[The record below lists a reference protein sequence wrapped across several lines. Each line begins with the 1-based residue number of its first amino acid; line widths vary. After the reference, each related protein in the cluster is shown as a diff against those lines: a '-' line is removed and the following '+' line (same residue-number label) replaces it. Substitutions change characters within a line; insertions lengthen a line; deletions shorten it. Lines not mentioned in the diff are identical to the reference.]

1 MAVIVQKYGG
11 TSVANAERIVN
22 VARRIV
28 ATAEQGDQVCAVV
41 SARGDTTD
49 ELLAM
54 AYEISER
61 PPEREMDMLLSAGER
76 ISCALLAM
84 AIHPMGR
91 EAVSFTGSQAGIIT
105 DNEHTRAKILDI
117 RAFRVQEALE
127 SDRIVLVAGFQGVS
141 TEKDVTTL
149 GRGGSDTTA
158 VALAHALGA
167 GVCEIYTDVE
177 GVYTANPAI
186 VEKARKLD
194 TVSYEEMLEMAASGA
209 QVLALRSVEYARR
222 HKVKIH
228 VRSSFTDAAGTW
240 VREEDATM
248 EQPLISGVT
257 YSVDQAK
264 VTLRGVPDHPGVAA
278 RVFNAL
284 AEAQINIDMIIQNVG
299 EQGHSDIS
307 VTMPL
312 DDMRPAAEALDRIVK
327 ELGARE
333 YVFDNGIALVSL
345 VGAGM
350 RSHPG
355 VAARMFKTL
364 ADRGINLDMISTS
377 PIKIACI
384 IAKDRVEEAVR
395 ALHDAFELEN
405 GAVTLETAD
414 RGVGRGVNP
423 SL

>member
-1 MAVIVQKYGG
+1 MAIVVQKYGG
-11 TSVANAERIVN
+11 TSVATAERIVN

-28 ATAEQGDQVCAVV
+28 ATAQDGNKVCAVV

-54 AYEISER
+54 AYEISPH

-84 AIHPMGR
+84 AIHTLGR

-117 RAFRVQEALE
+117 RAVRVREALA
-127 SDRIVLVAGFQGVS
+127 DDKIVLVAGFQGVS
-141 TEKDVTTL
+141 TDKDVTTL

-167 GVCEIYTDVE
+167 ETCEIYTDVE
-177 GVYTANPAI
+177 GVFTANPN
-186 VEKARKLD
+186 VVKNARKLD

-222 HKVKIH
+222 YNVKIH
-228 VRSSFTDAAGTW
+228 VRSSFSDAPGTW

-299 EQGHSDIS
+299 EEGHSDIS
-307 VTMPL
+307 ITMPL
-312 DDMRPAAEALDRIVK
+312 EDMRPAAEALDHIIK
-327 ELGARE
+327 ELGARD
-333 YVFDNGIALVSL
+333 YAFDNGIALVSL

-364 ADRGINLDMISTS
+364 ADRGINLEMISTS

-384 IAKDRVEEAVR
+384 IAKDRVEEAVQ
-395 ALHDAFELEN
+395 ALHDAFNLEN
-405 GAVTLETAD
+405 GAVTRETAD
-414 RGVGRGVNP
+414 RGVGRRG
-423 SL
+423 

>member
-1 MAVIVQKYGG
+1 MAIVVQKYGG
-11 TSVANAERIVN
+11 TSVATAERIVN

-28 ATAEQGDQVCAVV
+28 ATAQDGNKVCAVV

-54 AYEISER
+54 AYEISPH

-84 AIHPMGR
+84 AIHTLGR

-117 RAFRVQEALE
+117 RAVRVREALA
-127 SDRIVLVAGFQGVS
+127 DDKIVLVAGFQGVS
-141 TEKDVTTL
+141 TDKDVTTL

-167 GVCEIYTDVE
+167 ETCEIYTDVE
-177 GVYTANPAI
+177 GVFTANPN
-186 VEKARKLD
+186 VVKNARKLD

-222 HKVKIH
+222 YNVKIH
-228 VRSSFTDAAGTW
+228 VRSSFSDAPGTW

-299 EQGHSDIS
+299 EEGHSDIS
-307 VTMPL
+307 ITMPL
-312 DDMRPAAEALDRIVK
+312 EDMRPAAEALDHIIK
-327 ELGARE
+327 ELGARD
-333 YVFDNGIALVSL
+333 YAFDNGIALVSL

-364 ADRGINLDMISTS
+364 ADRGINLEMISTS

-384 IAKDRVEEAVR
+384 IAKDRVEEAVQ
-395 ALHDAFELEN
+395 ALHDAFNLEN
-405 GAVTLETAD
+405 GAVTRETAD
-414 RGVGRGVNP
+414 RGVGHRG
-423 SL
+423 

>member
-1 MAVIVQKYGG
+1 MAIVVQKYGG
-11 TSVANAERIVN
+11 TSVATAERIVN
-22 VARRIV
+22 VAQRIV
-28 ATAEQGDQVCAVV
+28 ATAQDGNKVCAVV

-54 AYEISER
+54 AYEISPH

-84 AIHPMGR
+84 AIHTLGR

-117 RAFRVQEALE
+117 RAVRVREALA
-127 SDRIVLVAGFQGVS
+127 DDKIVLVAGFQGVS
-141 TEKDVTTL
+141 TDKDVTTL

-167 GVCEIYTDVE
+167 ETCEIYTDVE
-177 GVYTANPAI
+177 GVFTANPN
-186 VEKARKLD
+186 VVKNARKLD

-222 HKVKIH
+222 YNVKIH
-228 VRSSFTDAAGTW
+228 VRSSFSDAPGTW

-299 EQGHSDIS
+299 EEGHSDIS
-307 VTMPL
+307 ITMPL
-312 DDMRPAAEALDRIVK
+312 EDMRPAAEALDHIIK
-327 ELGARE
+327 ELGARD
-333 YVFDNGIALVSL
+333 YAFDNGIALVSL

-364 ADRGINLDMISTS
+364 ADRGINLEMISTS

-384 IAKDRVEEAVR
+384 IAKDRVEEAVQ
-395 ALHDAFELEN
+395 ALHDAFNLEN
-405 GAVTLETAD
+405 GAVTRETAD
-414 RGVGRGVNP
+414 RGVGRHG
-423 SL
+423 